1 MWCLSSTIIPLCLC
15 SLKKYGVL
23 CRLAEDNQALSKQ
36 KEKLQEK
43 LEKYTVFHRY
53 MEKVLEAGEEFHELR
68 DIIARWDTL
77 TATHQVQHSSTLLS
91 QWGNLL
97 CNNENTANWRHH
109 IWANIVQHHGYAKK
123 SKIKCSMKI
132 KCTVYILY
140 PKHWP
145 AAERHC
151 CLFLPLLC
159 IPN

>member
-1 MWCLSSTIIPLCLC
+1 MLHPLTQNVMSVKHHYPPLFVF
-15 SLKKYGVL
+15 LKKYGVL

-97 CNNENTANWRHH
+97 CNNENTAN
-109 IWANIVQHHGYAKK
+109 
-123 SKIKCSMKI
+123 
-132 KCTVYILY
+132 
-140 PKHWP
+140 
-145 AAERHC
+145 
-151 CLFLPLLC
+151 
-159 IPN
+159 